1 MYGLKTGQQPNA
13 SVCLFG
19 DEFGEC
25 WIMRFMLGDG
35 GEYLMVSD
43 NKTLYSYFFD
53 LNHVVS
59 MVLMIVFSC
68 T

>member
-1 MYGLKTGQQPNA
+1 
-13 SVCLFG
+13 
-19 DEFGEC
+19 
-25 WIMRFMLGDG
+25 MRFMFGDG

-59 MVLMIVFSC
+59 MVLKNVFGP